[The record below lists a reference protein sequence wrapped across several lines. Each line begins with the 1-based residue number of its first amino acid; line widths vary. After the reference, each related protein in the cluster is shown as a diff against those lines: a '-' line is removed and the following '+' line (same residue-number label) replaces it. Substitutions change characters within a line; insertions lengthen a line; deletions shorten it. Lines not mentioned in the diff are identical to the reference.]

1 MLACRKLGL
10 FGGFYGIYMLH
21 NKLMSTNSLIGK
33 KGDCTISMKDSD
45 FMNMV
50 MGKLGPQK
58 VGADNPE
65 VLYFPNE
72 SNIKCKTLGTVFSL
86 LLFIG

>member
-1 MLACRKLGL
+1 MCIVKL
-10 FGGFYGIYMLH
+10 
-21 NKLMSTNSLIGK
+21 SPLIGK

-58 VGADNPE
+58 VGIDNPE
-65 VLYFPNE
+65 VMYFPKYAPIFRKVHCLN
-72 SNIKCKTLGTVFSL
+72 S
-86 LLFIG
+86 

>member
-1 MLACRKLGL
+1 MHIKQYAQ
-10 FGGFYGIYMLH
+10 
-21 NKLMSTNSLIGK
+21 TQPVGK

-58 VGADNPE
+58 VGADIIPE
-65 VLYFPNE
+65 YW
-72 SNIKCKTLGTVFSL
+72 TLLSILPWVPY
-86 LLFIG
+86 LF

>member
-1 MLACRKLGL
+1 
-10 FGGFYGIYMLH
+10 
-21 NKLMSTNSLIGK
+21 MSTNPLIGK

-58 VGADNPE
+58 VGADN
-65 VLYFPNE
+65 LIFLMKA
-72 SNIKCKTLGTVFSL
+72 IKCETLAL
-86 LLFIG
+86 CLACWYL

>member
-1 MLACRKLGL
+1 MFCFNIA
-10 FGGFYGIYMLH
+10 
-21 NKLMSTNSLIGK
+21 K

-58 VGADNPE
+58 VI
-65 VLYFPNE
+65 
-72 SNIKCKTLGTVFSL
+72 NIRELGSRVQ
-86 LLFIG
+86 

>member
-1 MLACRKLGL
+1 
-10 FGGFYGIYMLH
+10 
-21 NKLMSTNSLIGK
+21 MSTNPLIGK

-72 SNIKCKTLGTVFSL
+72 SNKV
-86 LLFIG
+86 